1 MTSELE
7 EKLRI
12 FSCEWSKNS
21 CLLLLQDLTDKGQWK
36 LAIRS
41 LLIYKIK
48 GVCFRHFISAMPLSR
63 MCVVPFIKFSRSERE
78 RVHTCDICV
87 QWEWSGP
94 IDTHSWH
101 VDTHMYDPNAA
112 I

>member
-1 MTSELE
+1 MCAVGMVRAYRHT
-7 EKLRI
+7 
-12 FSCEWSKNS
+12 
-21 CLLLLQDLTDKGQWK
+21 K
-36 LAIRS
+36 LACTHTHV
-41 LLIYKIK
+41 L
-48 GVCFRHFISAMPLSR
+48 
-63 MCVVPFIKFSRSERE
+63 CVVPFIKFSRSERE
-78 RVHTCDICV
+78 RVHTCDIYV